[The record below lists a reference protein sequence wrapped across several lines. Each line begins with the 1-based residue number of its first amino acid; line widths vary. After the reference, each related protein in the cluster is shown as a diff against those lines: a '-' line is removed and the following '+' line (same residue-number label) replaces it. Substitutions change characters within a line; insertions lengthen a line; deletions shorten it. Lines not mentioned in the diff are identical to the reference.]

1 MKTKISNSW
10 FAWIGVALLSGLLAF
25 PLQHELTRFPRGL
38 LTDDAYFYVKI
49 AWHLGT
55 QGLSSF
61 DGIHITDGYHLVWGW
76 LLGGISGLTGL
87 FTLNPWFHLGAMLWF
102 YFMICWA
109 IGLWFGR
116 TWLDV
121 LLLFSLGIVFK
132 VLMETT
138 LLALLLLIL
147 CEREYLSDAS
157 SLTGKLRWRW
167 RPLLLMLIPLVRLDA
182 ALILG
187 VMSLASLFTSGEKSS
202 QRWKS
207 VFTDCAWIATGV
219 GLQLGAHFFLFGGW
233 TTVSMQLKGMEGLS
247 TLERLKQN
255 FSGFYGSNLISIAVF
270 FVLWMMASAAA
281 LFREKSERLRHM
293 TVLAAPAVFV
303 LFHLIANNVINYWY
317 FVPAAYV
324 HVWYFLRFG
333 PRFQSRWGWAGRAAI
348 FLLSVLFL
356 FKWVVDSRIRD
367 PQIQWA
373 REFVEEV
380 KLKVPTNEPIYQ
392 IDASGWVGWFSER
405 KVVNGDGLVN
415 TREYARRLRE
425 KRLQG
430 YLREEGI
437 HYVIQNT
444 YPEDDLLIDQAGLQ
458 VSMDSVETLI
468 PPPLEFPRLTALGLY
483 RLK

>member
-1 MKTKISNSW
+1 
-10 FAWIGVALLSGLLAF
+10 
-25 PLQHELTRFPRGL
+25 
-38 LTDDAYFYVKI
+38 
-49 AWHLGT
+49 
-55 QGLSSF
+55 
-61 DGIHITDGYHLVWGW
+61 
-76 LLGGISGLTGL
+76 
-87 FTLNPWFHLGAMLWF
+87 
-102 YFMICWA
+102 
-109 IGLWFGR
+109 
-116 TWLDV
+116 
-121 LLLFSLGIVFK
+121 
-132 VLMETT
+132 
-138 LLALLLLIL
+138 
-147 CEREYLSDAS
+147 
-157 SLTGKLRWRW
+157 
-167 RPLLLMLIPLVRLDA
+167 
-182 ALILG
+182 
-187 VMSLASLFTSGEKSS
+187 
-202 QRWKS
+202 
-207 VFTDCAWIATGV
+207 
-219 GLQLGAHFFLFGGW
+219 
-233 TTVSMQLKGMEGLS
+233 
-247 TLERLKQN
+247 
-255 FSGFYGSNLISIAVF
+255 
-270 FVLWMMASAAA
+270 
-281 LFREKSERLRHM
+281 M